1 MIRNYSTRNFFDA
14 DLNNEKDIFFNTMNS
29 FHLQK
34 KEEEDFNTET
44 ENNIYEINS
53 YYLNEKENFNKQFK
67 KKQEQLMED
76 YSYSIDWLDFNREA
90 KIKRMNEIYNNASK
104 QFLQRIEN
112 KRWNTIQNYRCSR
125 RIQYNNLIGKH
136 KNFWKNKNLKLLL
149 PEESNYY

>member
-67 KKQEQLMED
+67 KKTGA
-76 YSYSIDWLDFNREA
+76 IDGRL
-90 KIKRMNEIYNNASK
+90 
-104 QFLQRIEN
+104 FLF
-112 KRWNTIQNYRCSR
+112 YRLVR
-125 RIQYNNLIGKH
+125 
-136 KNFWKNKNLKLLL
+136 F
-149 PEESNYY
+149 